1 MKDKG
6 RPLIIVESPT
16 KARTIG
22 RIVGKDFVVE
32 ASVGHIKDLPERELG
47 VDIEGGFVPRY
58 VLIPGK
64 EKVVRRLKE
73 LSKKAPKIYLASD
86 PDREGEAIAWHIAEE
101 VADGREIHRVLIHE
115 ITPRGVKEA
124 LQNPRGLQESLYRA
138 QQARRILDRLVGYKI
153 SPLLWKKVKR
163 GLSAGRVQSVALR
176 LICEREREIEE
187 FVPEEYWTITAELEH
202 PEKPPPFKAKLVK
215 EGGRKIEIKD
225 EGGAQRLLSRLQG
238 LSFLV
243 HRVIRKER
251 RRSPAPPFI
260 TSTLQQEASKR
271 LRFSVKRTM
280 VLAQQLYEG
289 VELGEFGHRGLITYM
304 RTDSVRVAPE
314 AIEAARD
321 LIREQF
327 GPDYLPPKPHPFKSR
342 RGAQEAHEAIRPASL
357 ELPPEKVKP
366 YLTRDQFALY
376 KLIWERFLASQMA
389 QARLEQMTVEV
400 QAGEFLFSAT
410 GTVVKFPG
418 FMALWQEDDEEG
430 GFGLPELQEG
440 EELKLRGLEPKQ
452 HFTQPPPRYTESSLV
467 KELEERGIGRPST
480 YATIITTLQDRGY
493 VVLKDRKFHPTE
505 LGRLVSELLV
515 ESFPE
520 IMDVGFT
527 AQMEEKLDQVEEGRL
542 PWRKVLEDFYRAF
555 SQELERASR
564 EMQNVKGERQPVKG
578 ERQPTEV
585 LCDRCGSPME
595 IRWGR
600 YGEFLSCSAFPR
612 CRNAKMFVRD
622 PDGRIRPV
630 EEETTGEDC
639 PQCGHPL
646 VIKRGRYG
654 RFVACSRWP
663 DCGFT
668 KPVSTGVKCPMEGCE
683 GELLERRTKRGK
695 VFYSCS
701 RYPHC
706 QYTLSD
712 RPLREPCP
720 CCGHPFLV
728 EGRKGV
734 FCPNEGCGYAREG
747 T

>member
-1 MKDKG
+1 MKEKG
-6 RPLIIVESPT
+6 KPLIIVESPT

-22 RIVGKDFVVE
+22 RIVGKDFLVE

-58 VLIPGK
+58 VLIKGK
-64 EKVVRRLKE
+64 EKVVRRLKK
-73 LSKKAPKIYLASD
+73 LSEASPRIYLASD

-101 VADGREIHRVLIHE
+101 IADGKEVHRVLIHE

-124 LQNPRGLQESLYRA
+124 LDNPRGLQESLYRA

-202 PEKPPPFKAKLVK
+202 PSKPPPFKAKLSKKGDQKVEIRTEEEARAILEELQALKFVVHGVK
-215 EGGRKIEIKD
+215 K
-225 EGGAQRLLSRLQG
+225 
-238 LSFLV
+238 
-243 HRVIRKER
+243 KER
-251 RRSPAPPFI
+251 RRIPAPPFI

-289 VELGEFGHRGLITYM
+289 VALGELGHRGLITYM

-314 AIEAARD
+314 AIEAARN
-321 LIREQF
+321 LIRELF
-327 GPDYLPPKPHPFKSR
+327 GPEYLPSKPHPFKSR
-342 RGAQEAHEAIRPASL
+342 KGAQEAHEAIRPASL
-357 ELPPEKVKP
+357 DLPPDKVRP
-366 YLTRDQFALY
+366 YLTQDQYALY
-376 KLIWERFLASQMA
+376 KLIWDRFLASQMA

-400 QAGEFLFSAT
+400 RAGEFLFNAT

-418 FMALWQEDDEEG
+418 FLVLWREEEEED
-430 GFGLPELQEG
+430 GFGLPELQVG
-440 EELKLRGLEPKQ
+440 EALKVREIVRKQ
-452 HFTQPPPRYTESSLV
+452 HFTQPPARYTESSLV
-467 KELEERGIGRPST
+467 KELEEKGIGRPST
-480 YATIITTLQDRGY
+480 YATIITTLQERGY

-515 ESFPE
+515 ANFPG

-527 AQMEEKLDQVEEGRL
+527 AQMEEKLDQIEEGKIL
-542 PWRKVLEDFYRAF
+542 WREVLEEFYRSF
-555 SQELERASR
+555 SEELERASR
-564 EMQNVKGERQPVKG
+564 EMRDVKRER
-578 ERQPTEV
+578 RLTDII
-585 LCDRCGSPME
+585 CDRCGSPME

-612 CRNAKMFVRD
+612 CKNAKMFVRD
-622 PDGRIRPV
+622 EEGRIKVV
-630 EEETTGEDC
+630 EEERAGEDC
-639 PQCGHPL
+639 PVCSSPM

-654 RFVACSRWP
+654 RFLACSRWP
-663 DCGFT
+663 ECDFT
-668 KPVSTGVKCPMEGCE
+668 KPLTTGVKCPMEGCD
-683 GELLERRTKRGK
+683 GELVERRTKRGRI
-695 VFYSCS
+695 FYSCS
-701 RYPHC
+701 RYPEC
-706 QYTLSD
+706 RYTLSY
-712 RPLREPCP
+712 RPLNEPCP
-720 CCGHPFLV
+720 SCGHPFLV

-734 FCPNEGCGYAREG
+734 FCPNDGCDYRRELEEK
-747 T
+747 

>member
-1 MKDKG
+1 MKEKG
-6 RPLIIVESPT
+6 KPLIIVESPT

-22 RIVGKDFVVE
+22 RIVGKDFLVE

-58 VLIPGK
+58 VLIKGK
-64 EKVVRRLKE
+64 EKVVRRLKK
-73 LSKKAPKIYLASD
+73 LSEASPRIYLASD

-101 VADGREIHRVLIHE
+101 IADGKEVHRVLIHE

-124 LQNPRGLQESLYRA
+124 LDNPRGLQESLYRA

-202 PEKPPPFKAKLVK
+202 PSKPPPFKAKLSKKGEQKVEIRTEEEARAILEELQALKFVVHGVK
-215 EGGRKIEIKD
+215 K
-225 EGGAQRLLSRLQG
+225 
-238 LSFLV
+238 
-243 HRVIRKER
+243 KER
-251 RRSPAPPFI
+251 RRIPAPPFI

-289 VELGEFGHRGLITYM
+289 VALGELGHRGLITYM

-314 AIEAARD
+314 AIEAARN
-321 LIREQF
+321 LIRELF
-327 GPDYLPPKPHPFKSR
+327 GPEYLPPKPHPFKSR
-342 RGAQEAHEAIRPASL
+342 KGAQEAHEAIRPASL
-357 ELPPEKVKP
+357 DLPPDKVRP
-366 YLTRDQFALY
+366 YLTQDQYALY
-376 KLIWERFLASQMA
+376 KLIWDRFLASQMA

-400 QAGEFLFSAT
+400 KAGEFLFSAT

-418 FMALWQEDDEEG
+418 FLVLWREEEEED
-430 GFGLPELQEG
+430 GFGLPELQVG
-440 EELKLRGLEPKQ
+440 EELKVREIVPKQ
-452 HFTQPPPRYTESSLV
+452 HFTQPPARYTESSLV
-467 KELEERGIGRPST
+467 KELEEKGIGRPST
-480 YATIITTLQDRGY
+480 YATIITTLQERGY

-515 ESFPE
+515 ANFPG

-527 AQMEEKLDQVEEGRL
+527 AQMEEKLDQIEEGKIL
-542 PWRKVLEDFYRAF
+542 WREVLEEFYRSF
-555 SQELERASR
+555 SEELERASR
-564 EMQNVKGERQPVKG
+564 EMRDVKRER
-578 ERQPTEV
+578 RLTDII
-585 LCDRCGSPME
+585 CDRCGSPME

-612 CRNAKMFVRD
+612 CKNAKMFVRD
-622 PDGRIRPV
+622 EEGRIRVV
-630 EEETTGEDC
+630 EEERAGEDC
-639 PQCGHPL
+639 PVCSSPM

-654 RFVACSRWP
+654 RFLACSRWP
-663 DCGFT
+663 ECDFT
-668 KPVSTGVKCPMEGCE
+668 KPLTTGVKCPMEGCD
-683 GELLERRTKRGK
+683 GELVERRTKRGRI
-695 VFYSCS
+695 FYSCS
-701 RYPHC
+701 RYPEC
-706 QYTLSD
+706 RYTLSY
-712 RPLREPCP
+712 RPLNEPCP
-720 CCGHPFLV
+720 SCGHPFLV

-734 FCPNEGCGYAREG
+734 FCPNDGCDYRRELEEK
-747 T
+747 

>member
-1 MKDKG
+1 MKEKG
-6 RPLIIVESPT
+6 KPLIIVESPT

-22 RIVGKDFVVE
+22 RIVGKDFLVE

-58 VLIPGK
+58 VLIKGK
-64 EKVVRRLKE
+64 EKVVRRLKK
-73 LSKKAPKIYLASD
+73 LSEASPRIYLASD

-101 VADGREIHRVLIHE
+101 IADGKEVHRVLIHE

-124 LQNPRGLQESLYRA
+124 LDNPRGLQESLYRA

-202 PEKPPPFKAKLVK
+202 PSKPPPFKAKLSKKGDQKVEIRTEEEARAILEELQALKFVVHGVK
-215 EGGRKIEIKD
+215 K
-225 EGGAQRLLSRLQG
+225 
-238 LSFLV
+238 
-243 HRVIRKER
+243 KER
-251 RRSPAPPFI
+251 RRTPAPPFI

-289 VELGEFGHRGLITYM
+289 VALGELGHRGLITYM

-314 AIEAARD
+314 AIEAARN
-321 LIREQF
+321 LIRELF
-327 GPDYLPPKPHPFKSR
+327 GPEYLPSKPHPFKSR
-342 RGAQEAHEAIRPASL
+342 KGAQEAHEAIRPASL
-357 ELPPEKVKP
+357 DLPPDKVRP
-366 YLTRDQFALY
+366 YLTQDQYALY
-376 KLIWERFLASQMA
+376 KLIWDRFLASQMA

-400 QAGEFLFSAT
+400 RAGEFLFNAT

-418 FMALWQEDDEEG
+418 FLVLWREEEEEED
-430 GFGLPELQEG
+430 GFGLPELQVG
-440 EELKLRGLEPKQ
+440 EALKVREIVRKQ
-452 HFTQPPPRYTESSLV
+452 HFTQPPARYTESSLV
-467 KELEERGIGRPST
+467 KELEEKGIGRPST
-480 YATIITTLQDRGY
+480 YATIITTLQERGY

-515 ESFPE
+515 ANFPG

-527 AQMEEKLDQVEEGRL
+527 AQMEEKLDQIEEGKIL
-542 PWRKVLEDFYRAF
+542 WREVLEEFYRSF
-555 SQELERASR
+555 SEELERASR
-564 EMQNVKGERQPVKG
+564 EMRDVKRER
-578 ERQPTEV
+578 RLTDII
-585 LCDRCGSPME
+585 CDRCGSPME

-612 CRNAKMFVRD
+612 CKNAKMFVRD
-622 PDGRIRPV
+622 EEGRIKVV
-630 EEETTGEDC
+630 EEERAGEDC
-639 PQCGHPL
+639 PVCSSPM

-654 RFVACSRWP
+654 RFLACSRWP
-663 DCGFT
+663 ECDFT
-668 KPVSTGVKCPMEGCE
+668 KPLTTGVKCPMEGCD
-683 GELLERRTKRGK
+683 GELVERRTKRGRI
-695 VFYSCS
+695 FYSCS
-701 RYPHC
+701 RYPEC
-706 QYTLSD
+706 RYTLSY
-712 RPLREPCP
+712 RPLNEPCP
-720 CCGHPFLV
+720 SCGHPFLV

-734 FCPNEGCGYAREG
+734 FCPNDGCDYRRELEEK
-747 T
+747 

>member
-1 MKDKG
+1 MKEKG
-6 RPLIIVESPT
+6 KPLIIVESPA

-22 RIVGKDFVVE
+22 RIVGKDFLVE

-58 VLIPGK
+58 VLIKGK
-64 EKVVRRLKE
+64 EKVVRKLKK
-73 LSKKAPKIYLASD
+73 LSEASPRIYLASD

-101 VADGREIHRVLIHE
+101 IADGKEVHRVLIHE

-124 LQNPRGLQESLYRA
+124 LDNPRGLQESLYRA

-202 PEKPPPFKAKLVK
+202 PSKPPPFKAKLSKKGGQKVEIRTEDEARAILEELQALKFVVHGVK
-215 EGGRKIEIKD
+215 
-225 EGGAQRLLSRLQG
+225 
-238 LSFLV
+238 
-243 HRVIRKER
+243 RKER
-251 RRSPAPPFI
+251 RRTPAPPFI

-289 VELGEFGHRGLITYM
+289 VELGKLGHRGLITYM

-314 AIEAARD
+314 AIEAARN
-321 LIREQF
+321 LIRELF
-327 GPDYLPPKPHPFKSR
+327 GPEYLPSKPHPFKSR
-342 RGAQEAHEAIRPASL
+342 KGAQEAHEAIRPASL
-357 ELPPEKVKP
+357 DLPPDKVRP
-366 YLTRDQFALY
+366 YLTQDQYALY
-376 KLIWERFLASQMA
+376 KLIWDRFLASQMA

-400 QAGEFLFSAT
+400 KAGEFLFNAT

-418 FMALWQEDDEEG
+418 FLVLWREEEEED
-430 GFGLPELQEG
+430 GFGLPELQVG
-440 EELKLRGLEPKQ
+440 EELKVREIAPKQ
-452 HFTQPPPRYTESSLV
+452 HFTQPPARYTESSLV
-467 KELEERGIGRPST
+467 KELEEKGIGRPST
-480 YATIITTLQDRGY
+480 YATIITTLQERGY

-515 ESFPE
+515 ANFPG

-527 AQMEEKLDQVEEGRL
+527 AQMEEKLDQIEEGKIL
-542 PWRKVLEDFYRAF
+542 WREVLEEFYRSF
-555 SQELERASR
+555 SEELERASR
-564 EMQNVKGERQPVKG
+564 EMRDVKRERRLTDIV
-578 ERQPTEV
+578 
-585 LCDRCGSPME
+585 CDRCGSPME

-612 CRNAKMFVRD
+612 CKNAKMFVRD
-622 PDGRIRPV
+622 EEGRIRVV
-630 EEETTGEDC
+630 EEERAGEDC
-639 PQCGHPL
+639 PVCSSPM

-654 RFVACSRWP
+654 RFLACSRWP
-663 DCGFT
+663 ECDFT
-668 KPVSTGVKCPMEGCE
+668 KPLTTGVKCPMEGCD
-683 GELLERRTKRGK
+683 GELVERRTKRGRI
-695 VFYSCS
+695 FYSCS
-701 RYPHC
+701 RYPEC
-706 QYTLSD
+706 RYTLSY
-712 RPLREPCP
+712 RPLNEPCP
-720 CCGHPFLV
+720 SCGHPFLV

-734 FCPNEGCGYAREG
+734 FCPKDGCDYRREPEEK
-747 T
+747 

>member
-1 MKDKG
+1 MKEKG
-6 RPLIIVESPT
+6 KPLIIVESPA

-22 RIVGKDFVVE
+22 RIVGKDFLVE

-58 VLIPGK
+58 VLIKGK
-64 EKVVRRLKE
+64 EKVVRKLKK
-73 LSKKAPKIYLASD
+73 LSEASPRIYLASD

-101 VADGREIHRVLIHE
+101 IADGKEVHRVLIHE

-124 LQNPRGLQESLYRA
+124 LDNPRGLQESLYRA

-202 PEKPPPFKAKLVK
+202 PSKPPPFKAKLSKKGGQKVEIRTEDEARAILEELQALKFVVHGVK
-215 EGGRKIEIKD
+215 
-225 EGGAQRLLSRLQG
+225 
-238 LSFLV
+238 
-243 HRVIRKER
+243 RKER
-251 RRSPAPPFI
+251 RRTPAPPFI

-289 VELGEFGHRGLITYM
+289 VELGKLGHRGLITYM

-314 AIEAARD
+314 AIEAARN
-321 LIREQF
+321 LIRELF
-327 GPDYLPPKPHPFKSR
+327 GPEYLPSKPHPFKSR
-342 RGAQEAHEAIRPASL
+342 KGAQEAHEAIRPASL
-357 ELPPEKVKP
+357 DLPPDKVRP
-366 YLTRDQFALY
+366 YLTQDQYALY
-376 KLIWERFLASQMA
+376 KLIWDRFLASQMA

-400 QAGEFLFSAT
+400 KAGEFLFNAT

-418 FMALWQEDDEEG
+418 FLVLWREEEEED
-430 GFGLPELQEG
+430 GFGLPELQVG
-440 EELKLRGLEPKQ
+440 EELKVREIAPKQ
-452 HFTQPPPRYTESSLV
+452 HFTQPPARYTESSLV
-467 KELEERGIGRPST
+467 KELEEKGIGRPST
-480 YATIITTLQDRGY
+480 YATIITTLQERGY

-515 ESFPE
+515 ANFPG

-527 AQMEEKLDQVEEGRL
+527 AQMEEKLDQIEEGKIL
-542 PWRKVLEDFYRAF
+542 WREVLEEFYRSF
-555 SQELERASR
+555 SEELERASR
-564 EMQNVKGERQPVKG
+564 EMRDVKRERRLTDIV
-578 ERQPTEV
+578 
-585 LCDRCGSPME
+585 CDRCGSPME

-612 CRNAKMFVRD
+612 CKNAKMFVRD
-622 PDGRIRPV
+622 EEGRIRVV
-630 EEETTGEDC
+630 EEERAGEDC
-639 PQCGHPL
+639 PVCSSPM

-654 RFVACSRWP
+654 RFLACSRWP
-663 DCGFT
+663 ECDFT
-668 KPVSTGVKCPMEGCE
+668 KPLTTGVKCPMEGCD
-683 GELLERRTKRGK
+683 GELVERRTKRGRI
-695 VFYSCS
+695 FYSCS
-701 RYPHC
+701 RYPEC
-706 QYTLSD
+706 RYTLSY
-712 RPLREPCP
+712 RPLNEPCP
-720 CCGHPFLV
+720 SCGHPFLV

-734 FCPNEGCGYAREG
+734 FCPKDGCDYRRELEEK
-747 T
+747 

>member
-1 MKDKG
+1 MKEKG
-6 RPLIIVESPT
+6 KPLIIVESPT

-22 RIVGKDFVVE
+22 RIVGKDFLVE

-58 VLIPGK
+58 VLIKGK
-64 EKVVRRLKE
+64 EKVVRRLKK
-73 LSKKAPKIYLASD
+73 LSEASPRIYLASD

-101 VADGREIHRVLIHE
+101 IADGKEVHRVLIHE

-124 LQNPRGLQESLYRA
+124 LDNPRGLQESLYRA

-202 PEKPPPFKAKLVK
+202 PSKPPPFKAKLSKKGDQKVEIRTEDEARAILKELQALKFVVHGVK
-215 EGGRKIEIKD
+215 K
-225 EGGAQRLLSRLQG
+225 
-238 LSFLV
+238 
-243 HRVIRKER
+243 KER
-251 RRSPAPPFI
+251 RRTPAPPFI

-289 VELGEFGHRGLITYM
+289 VALGELGHRGLITYM

-314 AIEAARD
+314 AIEAARN
-321 LIREQF
+321 LIRELF
-327 GPDYLPPKPHPFKSR
+327 GPEYLPSKPHPFKSR
-342 RGAQEAHEAIRPASL
+342 KGAQEAHEAIRPASL
-357 ELPPEKVKP
+357 DLPPDKVRP
-366 YLTRDQFALY
+366 YLTQDQYALY
-376 KLIWERFLASQMA
+376 KLIWDRFLASQMA

-400 QAGEFLFSAT
+400 KAGEFLFNAT

-418 FMALWQEDDEEG
+418 FLVLWREEEEED
-430 GFGLPELQEG
+430 GFGLPELQVG
-440 EELKLRGLEPKQ
+440 EALKVREIVPKQ
-452 HFTQPPPRYTESSLV
+452 HFTQPPARYTESSLV
-467 KELEERGIGRPST
+467 KELEEKGIGRPST
-480 YATIITTLQDRGY
+480 YATIITTLQERGY

-515 ESFPE
+515 ANFPG

-527 AQMEEKLDQVEEGRL
+527 AQMEEKLDQIEEGKIL
-542 PWRKVLEDFYRAF
+542 WREVLEEFYRSF
-555 SQELERASR
+555 SEELERASR
-564 EMQNVKGERQPVKG
+564 EMRDVKRER
-578 ERQPTEV
+578 RLTDII
-585 LCDRCGSPME
+585 CDRCGSPME

-612 CRNAKMFVRD
+612 CKNAKMFVRD
-622 PDGRIRPV
+622 EEGRIKVV
-630 EEETTGEDC
+630 EEERAGEDC
-639 PQCGHPL
+639 PVCSSPM

-654 RFVACSRWP
+654 RFLACSRWP
-663 DCGFT
+663 ECDFT
-668 KPVSTGVKCPMEGCE
+668 KPLTTGVKCPMEGCD
-683 GELLERRTKRGK
+683 GELVERRTKRGRI
-695 VFYSCS
+695 FYSCS
-701 RYPHC
+701 RYPEC
-706 QYTLSD
+706 RYTLSY
-712 RPLREPCP
+712 RPLNEPCP
-720 CCGHPFLV
+720 SCGHPFLV

-734 FCPNEGCGYAREG
+734 FCPNDGCDYRRELEEK
-747 T
+747 